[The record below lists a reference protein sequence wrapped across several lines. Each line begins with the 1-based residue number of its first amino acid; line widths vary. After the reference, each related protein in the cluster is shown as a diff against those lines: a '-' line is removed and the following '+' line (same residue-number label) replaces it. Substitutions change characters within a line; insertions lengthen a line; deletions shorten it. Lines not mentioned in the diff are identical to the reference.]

1 MDISISCQPAYSLA
15 VVRLEHG
22 ESVSAESG
30 AMAMMSGGI
39 KVQGRI
45 QGGLIRGA
53 IRKAFGDESFF
64 MARYTAETHG
74 AWVALAPR
82 YPGDIAVIDIVPGE
96 DILIE
101 AGASLGFSDGV
112 TLDTQFSGIRTIALR
127 EGATVLRA
135 SGQGPMLIC
144 SYGGIQAVPVRAGEQ
159 LIVDTGHLVAWTASM
174 DRRFGPLG
182 DVVTSVTT
190 GEGLVGQLTGP
201 GTVWIQ
207 TRAEVG
213 MREWIFP
220 EKWQNKGGRGR

>member
-1 MDISISCQPAYSLA
+1 MQISISSQPAYSMA
-15 VVRLEHG
+15 VVRLDYG
-22 ESVSAESG
+22 ESINCESG
-30 AMAMMSGGI
+30 AMAMMSGSI

-45 QGGLIRGA
+45 QGGILRGA

-64 MARYTAETHG
+64 MARYTAEAQD

-82 YPGDIAVIDIVPGE
+82 YPGDIAVIDITPGE
-96 DILIE
+96 DVLIE
-101 AGASLGFSDGV
+101 AGASLGFSEGV

-135 SGQGPMLIC
+135 SGSGPMLIC
-144 SYGGIQAVPVRAGEQ
+144 SYGGIEAISVRPGEE

-201 GTVWIQ
+201 GTVWVQ

-213 MREWIFP
+213 MREWLFP
-220 EKWQNKGGRGR
+220 AKWQNKKQR